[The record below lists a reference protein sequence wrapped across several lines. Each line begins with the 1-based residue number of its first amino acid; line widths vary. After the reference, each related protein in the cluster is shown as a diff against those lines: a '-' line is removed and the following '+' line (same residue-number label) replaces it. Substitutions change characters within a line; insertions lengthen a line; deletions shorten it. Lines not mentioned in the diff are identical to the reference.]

1 MQSKEYTL
9 ELITETTKPFTVI
22 ESPFSAPTIDG
33 LVRNVQYTM
42 LAVRDSLNRSE
53 APYASHLFY
62 TQMLDDNN
70 AAERQLGMDAGLTI
84 WQYAD
89 QTAAYIDLGTS
100 RGMEYGIEA
109 AKKAG
114 RNVVQRCLF
123 PTASTQD
130 ELDLLLHQE
139 YEKHDLPSPEI
150 IASIYGRII
159 K

>member
-1 MQSKEYTL
+1 MDWLRFWE
-9 ELITETTKPFTVI
+9 
-22 ESPFSAPTIDG
+22 PTQGSVVPPD
-33 LVRNVQYTM
+33 R
-42 LAVRDSLNRSE
+42 
-53 APYASHLFY
+53 
-62 TQMLDDNN
+62 
-70 AAERQLGMDAGLTI
+70 
-84 WQYAD
+84 
-89 QTAAYIDLGTS
+89 S

-123 PTASTQD
+123 PTASTRD